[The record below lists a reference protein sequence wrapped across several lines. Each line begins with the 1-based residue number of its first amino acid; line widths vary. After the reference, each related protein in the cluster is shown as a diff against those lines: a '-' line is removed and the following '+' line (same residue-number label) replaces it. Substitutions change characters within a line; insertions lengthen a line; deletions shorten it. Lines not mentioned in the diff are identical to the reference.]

1 MKFKKIF
8 TSLAAFI
15 IGINTFAQ
23 STSPSLE
30 FAKITGDNNPVGNG
44 PVNTTTINFV
54 KNSDNPAGNTFSTYA
69 PALSATFTLSPTNIH
84 PNYTFPTTG
93 GPVAIGYTESPS
105 PIYTTPFGSPIN
117 SNFTSSG
124 ATLGNGLTSTNNRF
138 VLLIATTNFARAYS
152 LSTSGRHYVQRLTIT
167 FNRAVDNPI
176 LHLSGLGGQV
186 QISSGGQVGR
196 LGFSAEFNVFANNTS
211 ATLTK
216 LSGTTPLV
224 VSGSQ
229 INNGASS
236 IGPSGANAGS
246 GSVQI
251 TGKGIT
257 TLTLDIYIRGDGG
270 LSSSNNWATQ
280 NSGTNSGDAFSIGIS
295 VLESDL
301 SVTKTVNN
309 STPDTADNVVF
320 TIIATN
326 NGASNNTNVVVN
338 DLLPSGYSFVS
349 YTATTG
355 SYSSST
361 GKWTIGALAAGANAT
376 LTITAKVNSAGSY
389 ANTATV
395 SGDLLDPDSTN
406 NSATSTPVPTGYCKK
421 LGSSVTGGLPTNVGI
436 TNQTKLSTWPQA
448 VPNGHIALE
457 SKTDGFVITRVAN
470 SGAIAAPKKG
480 MLIYDIAASCVKL
493 YNGTAW
499 KCIQRGCNE

>member
-8 TSLAAFI
+8 TSLTAFI

-54 KNSDNPAGNTFSTYA
+54 KNSNNPTGNTFSTYT

-93 GPVAIGYTESPS
+93 GPVAIGYTESAS
-105 PIYTTPFGSPIN
+105 PIYTTPYGGPID
-117 SNFTSSG
+117 SYFTSSG
-124 ATLGNGLTSTNNRF
+124 AAPGYGLSTADNRFVSLFTSTN
-138 VLLIATTNFARAYS
+138 FAWYYS

-224 VSGSQ
+224 VSGNQ

-236 IGPSGANAGS
+236 IGSSGANAGS

-257 TLTLDIYIRGDGG
+257 ALTLDIYIRGDGG
-270 LSSSNNWATQ
+270 LSSPNNWAT
-280 NSGTNSGDAFSIGIS
+280 SGDAFSIGIS

-301 SVTKTVNN
+301 SVTKTVDN

-338 DLLPSGYSFVS
+338 DALPSGYSFVS
-349 YTATTG
+349 HTATTG

-376 LTITAKVNSAGSY
+376 LTITAKVKSAGSY

-395 SGDLLDPDSTN
+395 SGDLLDPVTTN

>member
-93 GPVAIGYTESPS
+93 GPVAIGYTGSVS
-105 PIYTTPFGSPIN
+105 PIYTTPFSSPID
-117 SNFTSSG
+117 SYFTSSG
-124 ATLGNGLTSTNNRF
+124 AAPGYGLSTADNRF
-138 VLLIATTNFARAYS
+138 VLLFTSTNFARAYGVP
-152 LSTSGRHYVQRLTIT
+152 TNARQYVQRLTIT

-176 LHLSGLGGQV
+176 LHLSGLGGTT
-186 QISSGGQVGR
+186 SGR
-196 LGFSAEFNVFANNTS
+196 LGFSAEFDVYANSTS

-216 LSGTTPLV
+216 LSGTNALV
-224 VSGSQ
+224 ISGNQ

-236 IGPSGANAGS
+236 IQSSGANAGS

-257 TLTLDIYIRGDGG
+257 ALTLDIYIRGDGG
-270 LSSSNNWATQ
+270 LSSSNNWAPQ
-280 NSGTNSGDAFSIGIS
+280 NSGTNTGDAISIGIS

>member
-54 KNSDNPAGNTFSTYA
+54 KNSDNPAGNTFSTYT
-69 PALSATFTLSPTNIH
+69 PALSATFTLSNPQYTAST
-84 PNYTFPTTG
+84 YTFSQTG
-93 GPVAIGYTESPS
+93 GPVAMGYTGSAS
-105 PIYTTPFGSPIN
+105 PIYTTPYGSPIN
-117 SNFTSSG
+117 SYFTSSG
-124 ATLGNGLTSTNNRF
+124 ATSGNGLSTANNSF
-138 VLLIATTNFARAYS
+138 VTLMASTNFARVNN

-186 QISSGGQVGR
+186 GTF
-196 LGFSAEFNVFANNTS
+196 GFSTEFNVSANIS
-211 ATLTK
+211 VSLTK

-229 INNGASS
+229 INKGASS
-236 IGPSGANAGS
+236 MGPSGANAGS

-257 TLTLDIYIRGDGG
+257 TLTLDIYIHGDGS
-270 LSSSNNWATQ
+270 LSSPNNWATQ
-280 NSGTNSGDAFSIGIS
+280 NSGTNSGDAISIGIS

-301 SVTKTVNN
+301 SVTKTVDN

-326 NGASNNTNVVVN
+326 NGASNNTNVAVN
-338 DLLPSGYSFVS
+338 DALPNGYSYVS

-355 SYSSST
+355 SYNSST
-361 GKWTIGALAAGANAT
+361 GIWTIGALAAGANAT

-421 LGSSVTGGLPTNVGI
+421 PGSSVPGGTPTKVGI

-448 VPNGHIALE
+448 VPNGHITLE
-457 SKTDGFVITRVAN
+457 SKTNGFVITRVAN
-470 SGAIAAPKKG
+470 SGVITEPKKG

-493 YNGTAW
+493 YNGTIW